1 MELILDVILI
11 HYSSSDFF
19 MLLTNDKDHI
29 VVLPKSEAMLNNTH
43 CFRLRNQLA
52 LPPFLDD
59 DDSDIKIIKP

>member
-1 MELILDVILI
+1 
-11 HYSSSDFF
+11 

-29 VVLPKSEAMLNNTH
+29 VVLPNNTH